1 MGPIVVGMGVNA
13 QYGEMRCERWTVKLT
28 TGDNMFLVGDKV
40 CLIKNIIQNDNGVY
54 AIYTEFFRQSSFYT
68 NPFNS
73 DRMNIFVVN
82 DASDELKS
90 VEVSAL
96 RQKCV
101 ALPYRDGSV
110 AIPLLH

>member
-1 MGPIVVGMGVNA
+1 MGPVVAGMRVHA
-13 QYGEMRCERWTVKLT
+13 QYGEMTCERWTIKLT
-28 TGDNMFLVGDKV
+28 TGDNMFLVGDTV

-54 AIYTEFFRQSSFYT
+54 AIYTEFTRQSPFYT
-68 NPFNS
+68 YPFNS
-73 DRMNIFVVN
+73 DRMNIFVLN
-82 DASDELKS
+82 DASGELKL

-101 ALPYRDGSV
+101 ALPHRDGLV